1 VVQSIAG
8 IVSKVN
14 TRTSANGNQFMIFT
28 LEDYFGNYE
37 FALFGK
43 DYIEFERFIGQDRM
57 LYIQGS
63 YQQKNRYMEQLVF
76 KIQSIEL
83 LSEILEERT
92 KELKLVLNLRD
103 LNARMLDNLHDV
115 LERNKGTKKL
125 VVEVFDEAEKL
136 QMDFLSRK
144 MQIRIGKPLI
154 AELAELENVTFKLI
168 S

>member
-1 VVQSIAG
+1 
-8 IVSKVN
+8 
-14 TRTSANGNQFMIFT
+14 M
-28 LEDYFGNYE
+28 
-37 FALFGK
+37 
-43 DYIEFERFIGQDRM
+43 
-57 LYIQGS
+57 
-63 YQQKNRYMEQLVF
+63 
-76 KIQSIEL
+76 
-83 LSEILEERT
+83 
-92 KELKLVLNLRD
+92 RD

>member
-1 VVQSIAG
+1 
-8 IVSKVN
+8 
-14 TRTSANGNQFMIFT
+14 
-28 LEDYFGNYE
+28 
-37 FALFGK
+37 
-43 DYIEFERFIGQDRM
+43 
-57 LYIQGS
+57 
-63 YQQKNRYMEQLVF
+63 
-76 KIQSIEL
+76 
-83 LSEILEERT
+83 LEERT

-103 LNARMLDNLHDV
+103 LNARTLDNLQDV

-125 VVEVFDEAEKL
+125 VVEVFDEEEKL

>member
-1 VVQSIAG
+1 
-8 IVSKVN
+8 
-14 TRTSANGNQFMIFT
+14 
-28 LEDYFGNYE
+28 
-37 FALFGK
+37 
-43 DYIEFERFIGQDRM
+43 
-57 LYIQGS
+57 
-63 YQQKNRYMEQLVF
+63 MEQLVF

-115 LERNKGTKKL
+115 LERHKGTKKL
-125 VVEVFDEAEKL
+125 IVEVFDESEKL

>member
-1 VVQSIAG
+1 
-8 IVSKVN
+8 
-14 TRTSANGNQFMIFT
+14 M
-28 LEDYFGNYE
+28 
-37 FALFGK
+37 
-43 DYIEFERFIGQDRM
+43 
-57 LYIQGS
+57 
-63 YQQKNRYMEQLVF
+63 VF

-92 KELKLVLNLRD
+92 KELKLMVDLRYLNPAL
-103 LNARMLDNLHDV
+103 MDNLHDV

-154 AELAELENVTFKLI
+154 AELTDLENVTFKLI